1 MKIIS
6 KIYIKFRLVI
16 SLLGY
21 FFNNIKDV
29 NNFNSFEFID
39 INVWCKKV
47 YSKKEFINSLNKSNT
62 WLQLSKDKI
71 VQLKK
76 PNFYKSERVL
86 KDNFYTADTN
96 GFKLSDLIKSKNF
109 IKGAVLANLKNVK
122 IIDNSLIV
130 LVNKNLSITEGYG
143 SKNWADFQ
151 INKWPESHNFFK
163 SFVKLSNNQFFF
175 TRLKL
180 YKNQKKIKKINFPVI
195 YFSNREDNQV
205 YHWTF
210 ENLPRLMCLDLIPEL
225 KNYPILVRESLSRF
239 QSETLRF
246 LNIKNKIIISNGFD
260 LEVSNLIFPSISS
273 PPVLDYETIF
283 WLRKKMLLNFKNKK
297 IKKSRIFIS
306 RKDTNHRR
314 IINEDDISKRLSL
327 FGFETLTLSRLTL
340 KEQIESFRSAEIVIM
355 PHGAAG
361 THMIYAPKNSV
372 LIEIQS
378 PTQINTA
385 IFSITQVLKQK
396 YGFIIG
402 DKPINSSS
410 INNDYYVNENELISI
425 LKKVTNKNLENIK

>member
-1 MKIIS
+1 MKLIN
-6 KIYIKFRLVI
+6 KIYTKVRLLF
-16 SLLGY
+16 SLLSCVLSSNKN
-21 FFNNIKDV
+21 FD
-29 NNFNSFEFID
+29 NFNSFEFID
-39 INVWCKKV
+39 VSVWCKK
-47 YSKKEFINSLNKSNT
+47 SNTRKKFINNSNT
-62 WLQLSKDKI
+62 WLQLTSDKI

-76 PNFYKSERVL
+76 PDFYQSEKILKENFYKS
-86 KDNFYTADTN
+86 DFN
-96 GFKLSDLIKSKNF
+96 GVKLSSFIKNKNL
-109 IKGAVLANLKNVK
+109 IKGAILSNLSNVR
-122 IIDNSLIV
+122 IIDNSLLV
-130 LVNKNLSITEGYG
+130 LVNKNLAITEGYG
-143 SKNWADFQ
+143 SRYWANFQ

-163 SFVKLSNNQFFF
+163 SFVKLSNNKFFF

-180 YKNQKKIKKINFPVI
+180 YRNQKKIKKINFPVI

-225 KNYPILVRESLSRF
+225 KNYPILVREPLSRF

-260 LEVSNLIFPSISS
+260 LEISNLIFPSISS
-273 PPVLDYETIF
+273 PSVLDYETIF

-297 IKKSRIFIS
+297 IKKRRIFIS

-327 FGFETLTLSRLTL
+327 FGFETLTLSQLTL
-340 KEQIESFRSAEIVIM
+340 KEQIEAFRSSEIIIM
-355 PHGAAG
+355 PHGAGG
-361 THMIYAPKNSV
+361 THMIYAPKNSI

-385 IFSITQVLKQK
+385 IFNITQVLKQK
-396 YGFIIG
+396 YGFMIG
-402 DKPINSSS
+402 DKPSNSSS
-410 INNDYYVNENELISI
+410 INNDYYVNENELINI
-425 LKKVTNKNLENIK
+425 FKKITNQYM